1 MRVGAVG
8 VAFMGFVFRG
18 VIAVIVF
25 LVMLVGFLRGERGA
39 RKSRQQQSR
48 HKELPHTTN
57 PNMISVAEKRT
68 LVTQVPKEE
77 PAGCSGAASAAQA
90 A

>member
-25 LVMLVGFLRGERGA
+25 LVMLVGFLRSERGTC
-39 RKSRQQQSR
+39 KGRQQQSR
-48 HKELPHTTN
+48 HKKLPHTTN
-57 PNMISVAEKRT
+57 PNMISAAEKRT
-68 LVTQVPKEE
+68 PVTQVPKEQ
-77 PAGCSGAASAAQA
+77 PAGCGGAASAA
-90 A
+90 